1 MTGTQ
6 IQQTIEST
14 HCFAN
19 KHLSVNKHV
28 HGESVVNN
36 MSLAALSSQQVFF
49 GRDESQLNFL
59 TVAQNWLGMLANT
72 DSWEHLMC
80 LLAGA
85 GCLNVGLVLF

>member
-1 MTGTQ
+1 MTGTR

-28 HGESVVNN
+28 HGESVVHS

-49 GRDESQLNFL
+49 GRDGSQINFQA
-59 TVAQNWLGMLANT
+59 VAQNWLGMLANT
-72 DSWEHLMC
+72 DSWEHMC